1 MRYRVA
7 AHNAGFSSSAIA
19 SLFRLFLLFF
29 LFGQRIRLFPRKTRG
44 IPCEVRAQ
52 RGARRGRELSD
63 CRHLHAGLS
72 LINDGNIPP
81 YTVTRPRPT
90 RERPSPS
97 VVYKRYYRCDAAQLP
112 CLLLR
117 HQVRPSTRNTV
128 TRPRISADLWLSAKS
143 FSSKS
148 VSTYTSL
155 FFESNLRWFYTLQ
168 IELLNTIFI
177 ELLKIYARLY
187 SIYYEYNDDDD
198 YHDNH
203 DEYFLLINKYL

>member
-1 MRYRVA
+1 MRYRIA

-19 SLFRLFLLFF
+19 SLFRLFFLFF
-29 LFGQRIRLFPRKTRG
+29 FSLFGQRIRLFPRKTRG
-44 IPCEVRAQ
+44 IPCDVRAQ

-97 VVYKRYYRCDAAQLP
+97 VVYKRYYRYDAAQLP

-128 TRPRISADLWLSAKS
+128 TRPKISADLWLSAKS
-143 FSSKS
+143 FTSKN

-155 FFESNLRWFYTLQ
+155 FFGSNLRRFY
-168 IELLNTIFI
+168 IAANRII
-177 ELLKIYARLY
+177 KYIIYRVVENLRAALFN
-187 SIYYEYNDDDD
+187 I
-198 YHDNH
+198 
-203 DEYFLLINKYL
+203 LWI